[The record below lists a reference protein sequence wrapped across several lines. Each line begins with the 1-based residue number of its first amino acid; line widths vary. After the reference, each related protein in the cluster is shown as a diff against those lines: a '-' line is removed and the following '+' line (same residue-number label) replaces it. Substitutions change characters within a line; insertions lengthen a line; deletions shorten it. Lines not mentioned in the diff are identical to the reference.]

1 MRNRL
6 NRLGLESKSHYKL
19 YKSGRRWV
27 AASIT
32 VFSVGIGLTFSQVE
46 QVKAATGTGVDTAD
60 NSASVSSDMA
70 EPSNAVVL
78 KSAST
83 ATATKTATQDAKAAT
98 DVTAATQDTKATT
111 DSTGATS
118 ASSNRQSTAATK
130 PAAEVGTASSSA
142 DSSASISST
151 DGASASAPSVT
162 SKSTNTEATSAS
174 ATKTA
179 TTSADT
185 DVLNTETTSSS
196 VANDLTDATTA
207 SQTRTETG
215 KTASIPTAEAPTI
228 TTAVTSRALPLTGA
242 LASRSANTPVTK
254 SAVQAVSAIT
264 SEAETK
270 PTVSLVTTGT
280 VSMDYGEA
288 SLADLESHI
297 SSPDETPANDVA
309 YYIQD
314 AAGNYL
320 EDVNG
325 NKVNLLYALFL
336 DSADVNDYVDVVYT
350 DEHGQ
355 VTKYS
360 GDTDF
365 STLDQIGSYSV
376 TINAAGKAGMSR
388 VMQDYNAYDTSTSDL
403 DDFVPTFS
411 TGASDYTFTIN
422 IVPVKITATTGK
434 NGLII
439 LRPSQLYTGSLTML
453 PVVTVKNATKQNI
466 LQISNGEIGD
476 AKPGVAGKVGQRV
489 LTLADFTYTYQGTET
504 NLTGA
509 DTGKYAIT
517 LNDAGRKAVQAAL
530 GSNYILDDAAV
541 FTTTGAV
548 QAAGLGLT
556 IANDTVTY
564 NGKPQGTTVAI
575 TAGTAYDHF
584 DFTTTTDTNVGTYD
598 DLTYALADPTQAA
611 ILAKNYTV
619 TTTDGTLV
627 ITPAD
632 LTVTVKDDNPVYD
645 GRAHGTTAT
654 VTSGTN
660 YDQLAFTAVAA
671 DGSGATTYTTVG
683 TYAMTGT
690 TAADT
695 SNYKISYV
703 NGTLTIDPAKATITI
718 PNKIYWSDGTQ
729 KNLAAVVT
737 GTVNGET
744 LKYRVTNGMSAVGT
758 KIIMAT
764 PDADDSVNKNYT
776 ISVIPGTLTIGDI
789 AVKCL
794 YEHVDANGE
803 TQVDA
808 SETGTATHATD
819 ATATDYLTYTTAA
832 KPKTGYALA
841 PNTGLAYNGTLTDQG
856 GTVTYRYLAKTE
868 TAIVTY
874 FDQTDNKVIKT
885 DPLQGAYGT
894 TDAYRTADTIAAYE
908 NAGYDLVS
916 DDYPTAGV
924 VYDQDDIVQKYQVTL
939 VHKFVTRTPDNP
951 GTPGEP
957 IDPDNP
963 NGPTYPVGTD
973 FEDLTEQVSRT
984 IQYLY
989 KDGRTAKPDNVQ
1001 AVNFGRNVTVDE
1013 VNGTVVYTDWL
1024 TDDGAVTGRFEAVD
1038 SPLIT
1043 GYTADSTSIAGNP
1056 AVVWQDDDTTI
1067 PVTYTVNKEY
1077 ATVTYFDQTDNK
1089 VIKTEPLQGAYGTT
1103 DAYRTADTIAAYEN
1117 AGYQLYRDDYPT
1129 AGVVYD
1135 QDGSV
1140 QKYQVTLVHKFVTRT
1155 PDNPGTP
1162 GEPIDPDNPN
1172 GPTYP
1177 VGTDFEDLTEQVS
1190 QTIQYLYKDGRTAKP
1205 NNVQAVN
1212 FSRNV
1217 TVDEVN
1223 GTVVYTDWLTDD
1235 GTMTG
1240 RFEAVDSPSIT
1251 GYTADPTS
1259 VAGRDT
1265 VSGTDLSPDV
1275 QVYYQANPEK
1285 ATVTY
1290 EDMTTGAVLT
1300 TDPITGDYQTV
1311 SNYRTA
1317 DRIAQYL
1324 NMGYELVSDDYPTSG
1339 AVFDK
1344 DGSTQAYT
1352 VKLQHKLLPLTPENP
1367 GTPGEPIDPDNPNGP
1382 TYPAGTAVQ
1391 DLIKQVDQTIH
1402 YQYQDKSTAADANT
1416 QTITFKRSVTVDEV
1430 NNKLTYTDWLTGTAT
1445 TGRYMPVDSPEIK
1458 GYVADSTRIAGNDEV
1473 HNADADTNIVVTYQA
1488 KPENATVTYV
1498 DVTTGKTLAIK
1509 SLTGDYQTTSS
1520 YRTAETIAS
1529 YVKNG
1534 YQLVRDN
1541 YPTSGAVFDVD
1552 NFAKTYTV
1560 TLKHKL
1566 ATVTPENPGT
1576 PGQPIDPDNPDG
1588 PKYPVGTTAQ
1598 DLTKQVSQTI
1608 KYRYQNGA
1616 SAGTDNVQLITFN
1629 RDATIDEVDPTA
1641 VYTDWL
1647 NGTSATGRYT
1657 TVMSPVITGYTA
1669 DKTQVAGRDS
1679 VANTDSD
1686 TQVVVTYAAKPEKA
1700 TVTYVD
1706 VTTGKTL
1713 VTANLTGDY
1722 RTQSNY
1728 RTAETIA
1735 GYVKNGYELVR
1746 DNYPVSG
1753 MLFDVDDFAKT
1764 YTVTLKHKLVTVTP
1778 GNPGTPGQP
1787 IDPDN
1792 PDGPKYPVGT
1802 TAQDLT
1808 KQVSQTIKYR
1818 YQNGASAG
1826 TDSVQLITFNRDA
1839 TIDEV
1844 EPTVVYTDWLDGT
1857 SATGR
1862 YTTVTSPVII
1872 GYTADRARVTGN
1884 DAVTSAAQPTNII
1897 VTYAINAEKATVT
1910 YVDVTTDKTLA
1921 TVSLTG
1927 DYQTS
1932 SDYRTANTIAD
1943 YSNQGYV
1950 LVRDSYPVSGAIFND
1965 DGVVHSYLVQ
1975 LAHVTTATT
1984 ETKTI
1989 TQTVHYQSTTGTQL
2003 HDDTVRAMTFTRTKR
2018 VDQVTGDVTYS
2029 NWSTNQADHTFER
2042 VAAFSI
2048 PGYHAVVTG
2057 TQAVMVTPAS
2067 VDDVQT
2073 IRYVTDRPSTGETP
2087 KTPVKTVT
2095 VNKSDKIKTTDT
2107 PDKVATVKTPD
2118 KAQTVA
2124 TTTAKQAS
2132 VKRSVDLKQ
2141 AQAVEQP
2148 AQTRPANV
2156 KTVKLAKT
2164 TKSVKPT
2171 AAHQSATHKQAT
2183 LPQTNDNRQAS
2194 VAAEL
2199 LGLTAATLLVGVSAI
2214 LKKRH
2219 N

>member
-6 NRLGLESKSHYKL
+6 NKLGLESKSHYKL

-83 ATATKTATQDAKAAT
+83 ATVTKTATQDAKAAT

-130 PAAEVGTASSSA
+130 PAAEVGTASSRA

-162 SKSTNTEATSAS
+162 SKSTDTEATSAS
-174 ATKTA
+174 VTKTA

-215 KTASIPTAEAPTI
+215 KTASIPTAETPTI

-254 SAVQAVSAIT
+254 STVQAVSAIT

-541 FTTTGAV
+541 FTTIGAV
-548 QAAGLGLT
+548 QAAGLRLT

-564 NGKPQGTTVAI
+564 NGKPQGTSVAVTTGTV
-575 TAGTAYDHF
+575 YDHF

-598 DLTYALADPTQAA
+598 NLTYALADPTQAA
-611 ILAKNYTV
+611 ILVKNYTV

-632 LTVTVKDDNPVYD
+632 LTVTVKDDNAVYD

-758 KIIMAT
+758 KTITAT

-789 AVKCL
+789 AVKNL

-832 KPKTGYALA
+832 KPKTGYVLA

-885 DPLQGAYGT
+885 EPLQGAYGT

-908 NAGYDLVS
+908 NAGYDLVD

-924 VYDQDDIVQKYQVTL
+924 VYDQDGSVQEYQVTL

-973 FEDLTEQVSRT
+973 FEDLTEQVSQT

-989 KDGRTAKPDNVQ
+989 KDGRTAKPNNVQ

-1013 VNGTVVYTDWL
+1013 VNSTVVYTDWL

-1043 GYTADSTSIAGNP
+1043 GYTADPTSVAGNP
-1056 AVVWQDDDTTI
+1056 GVVWQDDDTTI
-1067 PVTYTVNKEY
+1067 PVTYTVNTEY

-1129 AGVVYD
+1129 AGVIYD
-1135 QDGSV
+1135 HDGSV

-1290 EDMTTGAVLT
+1290 EDTTTGAVLT
-1300 TDPITGDYQTV
+1300 TDPVTGDYQTV

-1391 DLIKQVDQTIH
+1391 DLIKQVGQTIH

-1445 TGRYMPVDSPEIK
+1445 TGHYMPVDSPEIK

-1566 ATVTPENPGT
+1566 A
-1576 PGQPIDPDNPDG
+1576 
-1588 PKYPVGTTAQ
+1588 
-1598 DLTKQVSQTI
+1598 
-1608 KYRYQNGA
+1608 
-1616 SAGTDNVQLITFN
+1616 
-1629 RDATIDEVDPTA
+1629 
-1641 VYTDWL
+1641 
-1647 NGTSATGRYT
+1647 
-1657 TVMSPVITGYTA
+1657 
-1669 DKTQVAGRDS
+1669 
-1679 VANTDSD
+1679 
-1686 TQVVVTYAAKPEKA
+1686 
-1700 TVTYVD
+1700 
-1706 VTTGKTL
+1706 
-1713 VTANLTGDY
+1713 
-1722 RTQSNY
+1722 
-1728 RTAETIA
+1728 
-1735 GYVKNGYELVR
+1735 
-1746 DNYPVSG
+1746 
-1753 MLFDVDDFAKT
+1753 
-1764 YTVTLKHKLVTVTP
+1764 TVTP

-1932 SDYRTANTIAD
+1932 SDYCTANTIAD

>member
-6 NRLGLESKSHYKL
+6 NKLGLESKSHYKL

-27 AASIT
+27 ADSIT

-46 QVKAATGTGVDTAD
+46 QVKAATGKGVDTAD

-83 ATATKTATQDAKAAT
+83 ATVTKTATQDAKAAT

-130 PAAEVGTASSSA
+130 PAAEVGTASSRA

-162 SKSTNTEATSAS
+162 SKSTDTEATSAS
-174 ATKTA
+174 VTKTA

-254 SAVQAVSAIT
+254 STVQAVSAIT

-548 QAAGLGLT
+548 QAAGLELK
-556 IANDTVTY
+556 IASGTVTY
-564 NGKPQGTTVAI
+564 NGKPQGTSVTTGTV
-575 TAGTAYDHF
+575 YDHF
-584 DFTTTTDTNVGTYD
+584 DFTTTTDKNVGTYD

-632 LTVTVKDDNPVYD
+632 LTVTVKDDNAVYD

-758 KIIMAT
+758 KTITAT

-789 AVKCL
+789 AVKYL

-832 KPKTGYALA
+832 KPKTGYVLA

-885 DPLQGAYGT
+885 EPLQGAYGT

-908 NAGYDLVS
+908 NAGYDLV
-916 DDYPTAGV
+916 D
-924 VYDQDDIVQKYQVTL
+924 
-939 VHKFVTRTPDNP
+939 
-951 GTPGEP
+951 
-957 IDPDNP
+957 
-963 NGPTYPVGTD
+963 
-973 FEDLTEQVSRT
+973 
-984 IQYLY
+984 
-989 KDGRTAKPDNVQ
+989 
-1001 AVNFGRNVTVDE
+1001 
-1013 VNGTVVYTDWL
+1013 
-1024 TDDGAVTGRFEAVD
+1024 
-1038 SPLIT
+1038 
-1043 GYTADSTSIAGNP
+1043 
-1056 AVVWQDDDTTI
+1056 
-1067 PVTYTVNKEY
+1067 
-1077 ATVTYFDQTDNK
+1077 
-1089 VIKTEPLQGAYGTT
+1089 
-1103 DAYRTADTIAAYEN
+1103 
-1117 AGYQLYRDDYPT
+1117 DDYPT

-1140 QKYQVTLVHKFVTRT
+1140 QEYQVTLVHKFVTRT

-1290 EDMTTGAVLT
+1290 EDTTTGAVLT

-1391 DLIKQVDQTIH
+1391 DLIKQVGQTIH

-1647 NGTSATGRYT
+1647 NGTSASGRYT

-1713 VTANLTGDY
+1713 ATANLTGDY

-1844 EPTVVYTDWLDGT
+1844 DPTVVYTDWLDGT

-1897 VTYAINAEKATVT
+1897 VTYALNAEKATVT

-2073 IRYVTDRPSTGETP
+2073 ICYVTDRPSTGETP

-2183 LPQTNDNRQAS
+2183 LPQTNDDRQAS

>member
-758 KIIMAT
+758 KTIMAT

-789 AVKCL
+789 AVKYL

-1024 TDDGAVTGRFEAVD
+1024 TDDGAV
-1038 SPLIT
+1038 
-1043 GYTADSTSIAGNP
+1043 
-1056 AVVWQDDDTTI
+1056 
-1067 PVTYTVNKEY
+1067 
-1077 ATVTYFDQTDNK
+1077 
-1089 VIKTEPLQGAYGTT
+1089 
-1103 DAYRTADTIAAYEN
+1103 
-1117 AGYQLYRDDYPT
+1117 
-1129 AGVVYD
+1129 
-1135 QDGSV
+1135 
-1140 QKYQVTLVHKFVTRT
+1140 
-1155 PDNPGTP
+1155 
-1162 GEPIDPDNPN
+1162 
-1172 GPTYP
+1172 
-1177 VGTDFEDLTEQVS
+1177 
-1190 QTIQYLYKDGRTAKP
+1190 
-1205 NNVQAVN
+1205 
-1212 FSRNV
+1212 
-1217 TVDEVN
+1217 
-1223 GTVVYTDWLTDD
+1223 
-1235 GTMTG
+1235 TG

>member
-162 SKSTNTEATSAS
+162 SKSTDTEATSAS
-174 ATKTA
+174 ETKTA

-242 LASRSANTPVTK
+242 LASKSANTSVTK

-611 ILAKNYTV
+611 ILVKNYTV

-758 KIIMAT
+758 KTIMAT

-789 AVKCL
+789 AVKYL

-885 DPLQGAYGT
+885 EPLQGAYGT
-894 TDAYRTADTIAAYE
+894 TDAYRTADAIAAYE

-924 VYDQDDIVQKYQVTL
+924 VYDQDDI
-939 VHKFVTRTPDNP
+939 
-951 GTPGEP
+951 
-957 IDPDNP
+957 
-963 NGPTYPVGTD
+963 
-973 FEDLTEQVSRT
+973 
-984 IQYLY
+984 
-989 KDGRTAKPDNVQ
+989 
-1001 AVNFGRNVTVDE
+1001 
-1013 VNGTVVYTDWL
+1013 
-1024 TDDGAVTGRFEAVD
+1024 
-1038 SPLIT
+1038 
-1043 GYTADSTSIAGNP
+1043 
-1056 AVVWQDDDTTI
+1056 
-1067 PVTYTVNKEY
+1067 
-1077 ATVTYFDQTDNK
+1077 
-1089 VIKTEPLQGAYGTT
+1089 
-1103 DAYRTADTIAAYEN
+1103 
-1117 AGYQLYRDDYPT
+1117 
-1129 AGVVYD
+1129 
-1135 QDGSV
+1135 V

-1290 EDMTTGAVLT
+1290 EDTTTGAVLT

-1520 YRTAETIAS
+1520 YRTSETIAS

-1647 NGTSATGRYT
+1647 NGTSASGRYT

-1706 VTTGKTL
+1706 VTAGKTL
-1713 VTANLTGDY
+1713 ATANLTGDY

-1897 VTYAINAEKATVT
+1897 VTYALNAEKATVT

-2073 IRYVTDRPSTGETP
+2073 IRYFTDRPSTGETP

-2141 AQAVEQP
+2141 AQAVERP

-2156 KTVKLAKT
+2156 KTVKLVKT

-2183 LPQTNDNRQAS
+2183 LPQTNDDRQAS

>member
-411 TGASDYTFTIN
+411 TGTSDYTFTIN

-439 LRPSQLYTGSLTML
+439 LRPSQPYTGALTML

-466 LQISNGEIGD
+466 LQISNGKIGD
-476 AKPGVAGKVGQRV
+476 AKPGVAGKVGQSI
-489 LTLADFTYTYQGTET
+489 LTPADFTYTYQGIDA

-509 DTGKYAIT
+509 DTGKYTIT
-517 LNDAGRKAVQAAL
+517 LNEAGRAAVQAAL

-541 FTTTGAV
+541 FTTTGTV
-548 QAAGLGLT
+548 QAADLRLT

-564 NGKPQGTTVAI
+564 NGKPQGTSVAVTTV
-575 TAGTAYDHF
+575 TVYDHF

-598 DLTYALADPTQAA
+598 NLTYALADPTQAA

-632 LTVTVKDDNPVYD
+632 LTVTVKDDNAVYD

-718 PNKIYWSDGTQ
+718 PNKIYWSNGTQ

-758 KIIMAT
+758 KTITAT

-789 AVKCL
+789 AVKYL

-856 GTVTYRYLAKTE
+856 GTVTYRYLVKTE

-885 DPLQGAYGT
+885 EPLQGAYGT

-916 DDYPTAGV
+916 DDYPTVGV

-989 KDGRTAKPDNVQ
+989 KDGRTAKPNNVQ

-1043 GYTADSTSIAGNP
+1043 GYTAD
-1056 AVVWQDDDTTI
+1056 
-1067 PVTYTVNKEY
+1067 
-1077 ATVTYFDQTDNK
+1077 
-1089 VIKTEPLQGAYGTT
+1089 
-1103 DAYRTADTIAAYEN
+1103 
-1117 AGYQLYRDDYPT
+1117 
-1129 AGVVYD
+1129 
-1135 QDGSV
+1135 
-1140 QKYQVTLVHKFVTRT
+1140 
-1155 PDNPGTP
+1155 
-1162 GEPIDPDNPN
+1162 
-1172 GPTYP
+1172 
-1177 VGTDFEDLTEQVS
+1177 
-1190 QTIQYLYKDGRTAKP
+1190 
-1205 NNVQAVN
+1205 
-1212 FSRNV
+1212 
-1217 TVDEVN
+1217 
-1223 GTVVYTDWLTDD
+1223 
-1235 GTMTG
+1235 
-1240 RFEAVDSPSIT
+1240 
-1251 GYTADPTS
+1251 PTS

-1290 EDMTTGAVLT
+1290 EDTTTGAVLT

-1391 DLIKQVDQTIH
+1391 DLIKQVGQTIH

-1445 TGRYMPVDSPEIK
+1445 TGHYMPVDSPEIK

-1473 HNADADTNIVVTYQA
+1473 RNADADTNIVVTYQA

-1566 ATVTPENPGT
+1566 VTVTPENPGT

-1787 IDPDN
+1787 MDPDN

-2107 PDKVATVKTPD
+2107 PDKVAT
-2118 KAQTVA
+2118 
-2124 TTTAKQAS
+2124 TTAKQAS

-2183 LPQTNDNRQAS
+2183 LPQTNDDRQAS

>member
-83 ATATKTATQDAKAAT
+83 VTVTKTATQDAKAAT
-98 DVTAATQDTKATT
+98 DVTAATQHTKATT

-142 DSSASISST
+142 DSSASISNT
-151 DGASASAPSVT
+151 DGASASEPSVT
-162 SKSTNTEATSAS
+162 SKSTDTEATSAS

-695 SNYKISYV
+695 SNYRISYV

-758 KIIMAT
+758 KTITAT

-789 AVKCL
+789 AVKYL

-973 FEDLTEQVSRT
+973 FEDLTEQVS
-984 IQYLY
+984 
-989 KDGRTAKPDNVQ
+989 
-1001 AVNFGRNVTVDE
+1001 
-1013 VNGTVVYTDWL
+1013 
-1024 TDDGAVTGRFEAVD
+1024 
-1038 SPLIT
+1038 
-1043 GYTADSTSIAGNP
+1043 
-1056 AVVWQDDDTTI
+1056 
-1067 PVTYTVNKEY
+1067 
-1077 ATVTYFDQTDNK
+1077 
-1089 VIKTEPLQGAYGTT
+1089 
-1103 DAYRTADTIAAYEN
+1103 
-1117 AGYQLYRDDYPT
+1117 
-1129 AGVVYD
+1129 
-1135 QDGSV
+1135 
-1140 QKYQVTLVHKFVTRT
+1140 
-1155 PDNPGTP
+1155 
-1162 GEPIDPDNPN
+1162 
-1172 GPTYP
+1172 
-1177 VGTDFEDLTEQVS
+1177 

-1290 EDMTTGAVLT
+1290 EDTTTGAVLT

-1402 YQYQDKSTAADANT
+1402 YRYQDKSTAADANT

-1787 IDPDN
+1787 MDPDN

-1844 EPTVVYTDWLDGT
+1844 DPTVVYTDWLDGT

-1897 VTYAINAEKATVT
+1897 VTYALNAEKATVT

-1950 LVRDSYPVSGAIFND
+1950 LVRDSYPVLGAIFND

-2018 VDQVTGDVTYS
+2018 VDQVTEDVTYS

-2171 AAHQSATHKQAT
+2171 AAHQSATDKQAT
-2183 LPQTNDNRQAS
+2183 LPQTNDDRQAS

>member
-548 QAAGLGLT
+548 QAAGLELK
-556 IANDTVTY
+556 IASGTVTY
-564 NGKPQGTTVAI
+564 NGKPQGTSVTTGTV
-575 TAGTAYDHF
+575 YDHF

-632 LTVTVKDDNPVYD
+632 LTVTVKDDNAVYD
-645 GRAHGTTAT
+645 GRSHGTTAT

-660 YDQLAFTAVAA
+660 YDQLVFTAVAA

-758 KIIMAT
+758 KTITAT

-789 AVKCL
+789 AVKYL

-832 KPKTGYALA
+832 KPKTGYVLA

-868 TAIVTY
+868 TAI
-874 FDQTDNKVIKT
+874 
-885 DPLQGAYGT
+885 
-894 TDAYRTADTIAAYE
+894 
-908 NAGYDLVS
+908 
-916 DDYPTAGV
+916 
-924 VYDQDDIVQKYQVTL
+924 
-939 VHKFVTRTPDNP
+939 
-951 GTPGEP
+951 
-957 IDPDNP
+957 
-963 NGPTYPVGTD
+963 
-973 FEDLTEQVSRT
+973 
-984 IQYLY
+984 
-989 KDGRTAKPDNVQ
+989 
-1001 AVNFGRNVTVDE
+1001 
-1013 VNGTVVYTDWL
+1013 
-1024 TDDGAVTGRFEAVD
+1024 
-1038 SPLIT
+1038 
-1043 GYTADSTSIAGNP
+1043 
-1056 AVVWQDDDTTI
+1056 
-1067 PVTYTVNKEY
+1067 
-1077 ATVTYFDQTDNK
+1077 VTYFDQTDNK

-1647 NGTSATGRYT
+1647 NGTSASGRYT

-1706 VTTGKTL
+1706 VTAGKTL
-1713 VTANLTGDY
+1713 ATANLTGDY

-1897 VTYAINAEKATVT
+1897 VTYALNAEKATVT

-2073 IRYVTDRPSTGETP
+2073 IRYVTDRLSTGETP

-2183 LPQTNDNRQAS
+2183 LPQTNDDRQAS

>member
-6 NRLGLESKSHYKL
+6 NKLGLESKSHYKL

-83 ATATKTATQDAKAAT
+83 ATVTKTATQDAKAAT

-130 PAAEVGTASSSA
+130 PAAEVGTASSRA

-162 SKSTNTEATSAS
+162 SKSTDTEATSAS
-174 ATKTA
+174 VTKTA

-254 SAVQAVSAIT
+254 STVQAVSAIT

-548 QAAGLGLT
+548 QAAGLRLT

-564 NGKPQGTTVAI
+564 NGKPQGTSVAVTTGTV
-575 TAGTAYDHF
+575 YDHF

-598 DLTYALADPTQAA
+598 NLTYALADPTQAA
-611 ILAKNYTV
+611 ILVKNYTV

-632 LTVTVKDDNPVYD
+632 LTVTVKDDNAVYD

-758 KIIMAT
+758 KTITAT

-789 AVKCL
+789 AVKYL

-832 KPKTGYALA
+832 KPKTGYVLA

-885 DPLQGAYGT
+885 EPLQGAYGT

-908 NAGYDLVS
+908 NAGYDLVD

-924 VYDQDDIVQKYQVTL
+924 VYDQDGSVQQYQVTL
-939 VHKFVTRTPDNP
+939 VHKFVTR
-951 GTPGEP
+951 TPGEP

-973 FEDLTEQVSRT
+973 FEDLTEQVSQT

-989 KDGRTAKPDNVQ
+989 KDGRTAKPNNVQ

-1043 GYTADSTSIAGNP
+1043 GYTADPTSVAGNP
-1056 AVVWQDDDTTI
+1056 GVVWQDDDTTI
-1067 PVTYTVNKEY
+1067 PVTYTVNTEY

-1129 AGVVYD
+1129 AGVIYD
-1135 QDGSV
+1135 HDGSV

-1290 EDMTTGAVLT
+1290 EDTTTGAVLT
-1300 TDPITGDYQTV
+1300 TDPVTGDYQTV

-1391 DLIKQVDQTIH
+1391 DLIKQVGQTIH

-1445 TGRYMPVDSPEIK
+1445 TGHYMPVDSPEIK

-1566 ATVTPENPGT
+1566 ATVTPE
-1576 PGQPIDPDNPDG
+1576 
-1588 PKYPVGTTAQ
+1588 
-1598 DLTKQVSQTI
+1598 
-1608 KYRYQNGA
+1608 
-1616 SAGTDNVQLITFN
+1616 
-1629 RDATIDEVDPTA
+1629 
-1641 VYTDWL
+1641 
-1647 NGTSATGRYT
+1647 
-1657 TVMSPVITGYTA
+1657 
-1669 DKTQVAGRDS
+1669 
-1679 VANTDSD
+1679 
-1686 TQVVVTYAAKPEKA
+1686 
-1700 TVTYVD
+1700 
-1706 VTTGKTL
+1706 
-1713 VTANLTGDY
+1713 
-1722 RTQSNY
+1722 
-1728 RTAETIA
+1728 
-1735 GYVKNGYELVR
+1735 
-1746 DNYPVSG
+1746 
-1753 MLFDVDDFAKT
+1753 
-1764 YTVTLKHKLVTVTP
+1764 
-1778 GNPGTPGQP
+1778 NPGTPGQP

>member
-98 DVTAATQDTKATT
+98 D
-111 DSTGATS
+111 STGATS

-130 PAAEVGTASSSA
+130 PAAEVGTASSRA

-162 SKSTNTEATSAS
+162 SKSTDKEATSAS

-254 SAVQAVSAIT
+254 STVQAVSAIT

-548 QAAGLGLT
+548 QAAGLELK
-556 IANDTVTY
+556 IASGTVTY
-564 NGKPQGTTVAI
+564 NGKPQGTSVTTGTV
-575 TAGTAYDHF
+575 YDHF

-632 LTVTVKDDNPVYD
+632 LTVTVKDDNAVYD
-645 GRAHGTTAT
+645 GRSHGTTAT

-660 YDQLAFTAVAA
+660 YGQLAFTAVAA

-758 KIIMAT
+758 KTITAT

-789 AVKCL
+789 AVKYL

-832 KPKTGYALA
+832 KPKTGYVLA

-868 TAIVTY
+868 TAIV
-874 FDQTDNKVIKT
+874 
-885 DPLQGAYGT
+885 A
-894 TDAYRTADTIAAYE
+894 
-908 NAGYDLVS
+908 
-916 DDYPTAGV
+916 
-924 VYDQDDIVQKYQVTL
+924 
-939 VHKFVTRTPDNP
+939 
-951 GTPGEP
+951 
-957 IDPDNP
+957 
-963 NGPTYPVGTD
+963 
-973 FEDLTEQVSRT
+973 
-984 IQYLY
+984 
-989 KDGRTAKPDNVQ
+989 
-1001 AVNFGRNVTVDE
+1001 
-1013 VNGTVVYTDWL
+1013 
-1024 TDDGAVTGRFEAVD
+1024 
-1038 SPLIT
+1038 
-1043 GYTADSTSIAGNP
+1043 
-1056 AVVWQDDDTTI
+1056 
-1067 PVTYTVNKEY
+1067 
-1077 ATVTYFDQTDNK
+1077 YFDQTDNK

-1129 AGVVYD
+1129 AGVIYD
-1135 QDGSV
+1135 HDGSV

-1235 GTMTG
+1235 GAVTG

-1290 EDMTTGAVLT
+1290 EDTTTGAVLT

-1616 SAGTDNVQLITFN
+1616 SAGTD
-1629 RDATIDEVDPTA
+1629 
-1641 VYTDWL
+1641 
-1647 NGTSATGRYT
+1647 
-1657 TVMSPVITGYTA
+1657 
-1669 DKTQVAGRDS
+1669 
-1679 VANTDSD
+1679 
-1686 TQVVVTYAAKPEKA
+1686 
-1700 TVTYVD
+1700 
-1706 VTTGKTL
+1706 
-1713 VTANLTGDY
+1713 
-1722 RTQSNY
+1722 
-1728 RTAETIA
+1728 
-1735 GYVKNGYELVR
+1735 
-1746 DNYPVSG
+1746 
-1753 MLFDVDDFAKT
+1753 
-1764 YTVTLKHKLVTVTP
+1764 
-1778 GNPGTPGQP
+1778 
-1787 IDPDN
+1787 
-1792 PDGPKYPVGT
+1792 
-1802 TAQDLT
+1802 
-1808 KQVSQTIKYR
+1808 
-1818 YQNGASAG
+1818 
-1826 TDSVQLITFNRDA
+1826 SVQLITFNRDA

-1897 VTYAINAEKATVT
+1897 VTYALNAEKATVT

>member
-548 QAAGLGLT
+548 QAAGLELK
-556 IANDTVTY
+556 IASGTVTY
-564 NGKPQGTTVAI
+564 NGKPQGTSVTTGTV
-575 TAGTAYDHF
+575 YDHF

-632 LTVTVKDDNPVYD
+632 LTVTVKDDNAVYD
-645 GRAHGTTAT
+645 GRSHGTTAT

-660 YDQLAFTAVAA
+660 YDQLVFTAVAA

-758 KIIMAT
+758 KTITAT

-789 AVKCL
+789 AVKYL

-832 KPKTGYALA
+832 KPKTGYVLA

-885 DPLQGAYGT
+885 EPLQGAYGT

-908 NAGYDLVS
+908 NAGYDLVD
-916 DDYPTAGV
+916 DDYPTAG
-924 VYDQDDIVQKYQVTL
+924 
-939 VHKFVTRTPDNP
+939 
-951 GTPGEP
+951 G
-957 IDPDNP
+957 
-963 NGPTYPVGTD
+963 
-973 FEDLTEQVSRT
+973 
-984 IQYLY
+984 
-989 KDGRTAKPDNVQ
+989 
-1001 AVNFGRNVTVDE
+1001 
-1013 VNGTVVYTDWL
+1013 
-1024 TDDGAVTGRFEAVD
+1024 
-1038 SPLIT
+1038 
-1043 GYTADSTSIAGNP
+1043 
-1056 AVVWQDDDTTI
+1056 
-1067 PVTYTVNKEY
+1067 
-1077 ATVTYFDQTDNK
+1077 
-1089 VIKTEPLQGAYGTT
+1089 
-1103 DAYRTADTIAAYEN
+1103 
-1117 AGYQLYRDDYPT
+1117 
-1129 AGVVYD
+1129 VYD
-1135 QDGSV
+1135 QDGIV

-1647 NGTSATGRYT
+1647 NGTSASGRYT

-1706 VTTGKTL
+1706 VTAGKTL
-1713 VTANLTGDY
+1713 ATANLTGDY

-1897 VTYAINAEKATVT
+1897 VTYALNAEKATVT

-2073 IRYVTDRPSTGETP
+2073 IRYVTDRLSTGETP

-2183 LPQTNDNRQAS
+2183 LPQTNDDRQAS

>member
-83 ATATKTATQDAKAAT
+83 VTVTKTATQDAKAAT

-142 DSSASISST
+142 DSSASISNT
-151 DGASASAPSVT
+151 DGASASEPSVT
-162 SKSTNTEATSAS
+162 SKSTDTEATSAS

-376 TINAAGKAGMSR
+376 TINVAGKAGMSR
-388 VMQDYNAYDTSTSDL
+388 VMQDYNAYDTSISDL

-758 KIIMAT
+758 KTITAT

-789 AVKCL
+789 AVKYL

-885 DPLQGAYGT
+885 DPLHGAYGT

-924 VYDQDDIVQKYQVTL
+924 VYDQDDI
-939 VHKFVTRTPDNP
+939 
-951 GTPGEP
+951 
-957 IDPDNP
+957 
-963 NGPTYPVGTD
+963 
-973 FEDLTEQVSRT
+973 
-984 IQYLY
+984 
-989 KDGRTAKPDNVQ
+989 
-1001 AVNFGRNVTVDE
+1001 
-1013 VNGTVVYTDWL
+1013 
-1024 TDDGAVTGRFEAVD
+1024 
-1038 SPLIT
+1038 
-1043 GYTADSTSIAGNP
+1043 
-1056 AVVWQDDDTTI
+1056 
-1067 PVTYTVNKEY
+1067 
-1077 ATVTYFDQTDNK
+1077 
-1089 VIKTEPLQGAYGTT
+1089 
-1103 DAYRTADTIAAYEN
+1103 
-1117 AGYQLYRDDYPT
+1117 
-1129 AGVVYD
+1129 
-1135 QDGSV
+1135 V

-1290 EDMTTGAVLT
+1290 EDTTTGAVLT

-1324 NMGYELVSDDYPTSG
+1324 NMGYKLVSDDYPTSG

-1616 SAGTDNVQLITFN
+1616 SAGTD
-1629 RDATIDEVDPTA
+1629 
-1641 VYTDWL
+1641 
-1647 NGTSATGRYT
+1647 
-1657 TVMSPVITGYTA
+1657 
-1669 DKTQVAGRDS
+1669 
-1679 VANTDSD
+1679 
-1686 TQVVVTYAAKPEKA
+1686 
-1700 TVTYVD
+1700 
-1706 VTTGKTL
+1706 
-1713 VTANLTGDY
+1713 
-1722 RTQSNY
+1722 
-1728 RTAETIA
+1728 
-1735 GYVKNGYELVR
+1735 
-1746 DNYPVSG
+1746 
-1753 MLFDVDDFAKT
+1753 
-1764 YTVTLKHKLVTVTP
+1764 
-1778 GNPGTPGQP
+1778 
-1787 IDPDN
+1787 
-1792 PDGPKYPVGT
+1792 
-1802 TAQDLT
+1802 
-1808 KQVSQTIKYR
+1808 
-1818 YQNGASAG
+1818 
-1826 TDSVQLITFNRDA
+1826 SVQLITFNRDA

-1897 VTYAINAEKATVT
+1897 VTYALNAEKATVT

-1975 LAHVTTATT
+1975 LAHVATATT

>member
-548 QAAGLGLT
+548 QAAGLELK
-556 IANDTVTY
+556 IASGTVTY
-564 NGKPQGTTVAI
+564 NGKPQGTSVTTGTV
-575 TAGTAYDHF
+575 YDHF

-632 LTVTVKDDNPVYD
+632 LTVTVKDDNAVYD
-645 GRAHGTTAT
+645 GRSHGTTAT

-660 YDQLAFTAVAA
+660 YDQLVFTAVAA

-758 KIIMAT
+758 KTITAT

-789 AVKCL
+789 AVKYL

-832 KPKTGYALA
+832 KPKTGYVLA

-885 DPLQGAYGT
+885 EPLQGAYGT

-908 NAGYDLVS
+908 NAGYDLVD
-916 DDYPTAGV
+916 DDYPTAGG
-924 VYDQDDIVQKYQVTL
+924 VYDQDGIVQKYQVTL

-973 FEDLTEQVSRT
+973 FEDLTEQVSQT

-1391 DLIKQVDQTIH
+1391 DL
-1402 YQYQDKSTAADANT
+1402 
-1416 QTITFKRSVTVDEV
+1416 
-1430 NNKLTYTDWLTGTAT
+1430 
-1445 TGRYMPVDSPEIK
+1445 
-1458 GYVADSTRIAGNDEV
+1458 
-1473 HNADADTNIVVTYQA
+1473 
-1488 KPENATVTYV
+1488 
-1498 DVTTGKTLAIK
+1498 
-1509 SLTGDYQTTSS
+1509 
-1520 YRTAETIAS
+1520 
-1529 YVKNG
+1529 
-1534 YQLVRDN
+1534 
-1541 YPTSGAVFDVD
+1541 
-1552 NFAKTYTV
+1552 
-1560 TLKHKL
+1560 
-1566 ATVTPENPGT
+1566 
-1576 PGQPIDPDNPDG
+1576 
-1588 PKYPVGTTAQ
+1588 
-1598 DLTKQVSQTI
+1598 TKQVSQTI

-1647 NGTSATGRYT
+1647 NGTSASGRYT

-1706 VTTGKTL
+1706 VTAGKTL
-1713 VTANLTGDY
+1713 ATANLTGDY

-1897 VTYAINAEKATVT
+1897 VTYALNAEKATVT

-2073 IRYVTDRPSTGETP
+2073 IRYVTDRLSTGETP

-2183 LPQTNDNRQAS
+2183 LPQTNDDRQAS

>member
-1 MRNRL
+1 
-6 NRLGLESKSHYKL
+6 
-19 YKSGRRWV
+19 
-27 AASIT
+27 
-32 VFSVGIGLTFSQVE
+32 
-46 QVKAATGTGVDTAD
+46 
-60 NSASVSSDMA
+60 
-70 EPSNAVVL
+70 
-78 KSAST
+78 
-83 ATATKTATQDAKAAT
+83 
-98 DVTAATQDTKATT
+98 
-111 DSTGATS
+111 
-118 ASSNRQSTAATK
+118 
-130 PAAEVGTASSSA
+130 
-142 DSSASISST
+142 
-151 DGASASAPSVT
+151 
-162 SKSTNTEATSAS
+162 
-174 ATKTA
+174 
-179 TTSADT
+179 
-185 DVLNTETTSSS
+185 
-196 VANDLTDATTA
+196 
-207 SQTRTETG
+207 
-215 KTASIPTAEAPTI
+215 
-228 TTAVTSRALPLTGA
+228 
-242 LASRSANTPVTK
+242 
-254 SAVQAVSAIT
+254 
-264 SEAETK
+264 
-270 PTVSLVTTGT
+270 
-280 VSMDYGEA
+280 
-288 SLADLESHI
+288 
-297 SSPDETPANDVA
+297 
-309 YYIQD
+309 
-314 AAGNYL
+314 
-320 EDVNG
+320 
-325 NKVNLLYALFL
+325 
-336 DSADVNDYVDVVYT
+336 
-350 DEHGQ
+350 
-355 VTKYS
+355 
-360 GDTDF
+360 
-365 STLDQIGSYSV
+365 
-376 TINAAGKAGMSR
+376 
-388 VMQDYNAYDTSTSDL
+388 MQDYNAYDTSTSDL

-548 QAAGLGLT
+548 QAAGLELK
-556 IANDTVTY
+556 IASGTVTY
-564 NGKPQGTTVAI
+564 NGKPQGTSVTTGTV
-575 TAGTAYDHF
+575 YDHF

-632 LTVTVKDDNPVYD
+632 LTVTVKDDNAVYD
-645 GRAHGTTAT
+645 GRSHGTTAT

-660 YDQLAFTAVAA
+660 YDQLVFTAVAA

-690 TAADT
+690 TPADT

-758 KIIMAT
+758 KTITAT

-789 AVKCL
+789 AVKYL

-832 KPKTGYALA
+832 KPKTGYVLA

-885 DPLQGAYGT
+885 EPLQGAYGT

-908 NAGYDLVS
+908 NAGYDLVD
-916 DDYPTAGV
+916 DDYPTAGG
-924 VYDQDDIVQKYQVTL
+924 VYDQDGIVQKYQVTL

-1616 SAGTDNVQLITFN
+1616 SAGTD
-1629 RDATIDEVDPTA
+1629 
-1641 VYTDWL
+1641 
-1647 NGTSATGRYT
+1647 
-1657 TVMSPVITGYTA
+1657 
-1669 DKTQVAGRDS
+1669 
-1679 VANTDSD
+1679 
-1686 TQVVVTYAAKPEKA
+1686 
-1700 TVTYVD
+1700 
-1706 VTTGKTL
+1706 
-1713 VTANLTGDY
+1713 
-1722 RTQSNY
+1722 
-1728 RTAETIA
+1728 
-1735 GYVKNGYELVR
+1735 
-1746 DNYPVSG
+1746 
-1753 MLFDVDDFAKT
+1753 
-1764 YTVTLKHKLVTVTP
+1764 
-1778 GNPGTPGQP
+1778 
-1787 IDPDN
+1787 
-1792 PDGPKYPVGT
+1792 
-1802 TAQDLT
+1802 
-1808 KQVSQTIKYR
+1808 
-1818 YQNGASAG
+1818 
-1826 TDSVQLITFNRDA
+1826 SVQLITFNRDA

-1897 VTYAINAEKATVT
+1897 VTYALNAEKATVT

-2073 IRYVTDRPSTGETP
+2073 IRYVTDRLSTGETP

-2156 KTVKLAKT
+2156 KTVKLAKM

-2183 LPQTNDNRQAS
+2183 LPQTNDDRQAS

>member
-98 DVTAATQDTKATT
+98 D
-111 DSTGATS
+111 STGATS

-130 PAAEVGTASSSA
+130 PAAEVGTASSRA

-162 SKSTNTEATSAS
+162 SKSTDKEATSAS

-254 SAVQAVSAIT
+254 STVQAVSAIT

-548 QAAGLGLT
+548 QAAGLELK
-556 IANDTVTY
+556 IASGTVTY
-564 NGKPQGTTVAI
+564 NGKPQGTSVTTGTV
-575 TAGTAYDHF
+575 YDHF

-632 LTVTVKDDNPVYD
+632 LTVTVKDDNAVYD
-645 GRAHGTTAT
+645 GRSHGTTAT

-758 KIIMAT
+758 KTITAT

-789 AVKCL
+789 AVKYL

-832 KPKTGYALA
+832 KPKTGYVLA

-868 TAIVTY
+868 TAIVAY

-885 DPLQGAYGT
+885 EPLQGAYGT

-908 NAGYDLVS
+908 NAGYDLVD

-924 VYDQDDIVQKYQVTL
+924 VYDQDGIVQKYQVTL

-973 FEDLTEQVSRT
+973 FEDLTEQVSQT

-989 KDGRTAKPDNVQ
+989 KDGRTAKPNNVQ

-1043 GYTADSTSIAGNP
+1043 GYTADPTSVAGNP
-1056 AVVWQDDDTTI
+1056 GVVWQDDDTTI
-1067 PVTYTVNKEY
+1067 PVTYTVNTEY

-1129 AGVVYD
+1129 AGVIYD
-1135 QDGSV
+1135 HDGSF

-1265 VSGTDLSPDV
+1265 VNGTDLSPDV

-1290 EDMTTGAVLT
+1290 EDTTTGAVLT

-1616 SAGTDNVQLITFN
+1616 SAGTDSVQLITFS

-1647 NGTSATGRYT
+1647 N
-1657 TVMSPVITGYTA
+1657 
-1669 DKTQVAGRDS
+1669 
-1679 VANTDSD
+1679 
-1686 TQVVVTYAAKPEKA
+1686 E
-1700 TVTYVD
+1700 
-1706 VTTGKTL
+1706 
-1713 VTANLTGDY
+1713 
-1722 RTQSNY
+1722 
-1728 RTAETIA
+1728 
-1735 GYVKNGYELVR
+1735 
-1746 DNYPVSG
+1746 
-1753 MLFDVDDFAKT
+1753 
-1764 YTVTLKHKLVTVTP
+1764 
-1778 GNPGTPGQP
+1778 
-1787 IDPDN
+1787 
-1792 PDGPKYPVGT
+1792 
-1802 TAQDLT
+1802 
-1808 KQVSQTIKYR
+1808 
-1818 YQNGASAG
+1818 
-1826 TDSVQLITFNRDA
+1826 
-1839 TIDEV
+1839 
-1844 EPTVVYTDWLDGT
+1844 T

-1897 VTYAINAEKATVT
+1897 VTYALNAEKATVT

>member
-325 NKVNLLYALFL
+325 NKVNLQYALFL

-548 QAAGLGLT
+548 QAAGLELK
-556 IANDTVTY
+556 IASGTVTY
-564 NGKPQGTTVAI
+564 NGKPQGTSVTTGTV
-575 TAGTAYDHF
+575 YDHF

-632 LTVTVKDDNPVYD
+632 LTVTVKDDNAVYD
-645 GRAHGTTAT
+645 GRSHGTTAT

-660 YDQLAFTAVAA
+660 YDQLVFTAVAA

-758 KIIMAT
+758 KTITAT

-789 AVKCL
+789 AVKYL

-832 KPKTGYALA
+832 KPKTGYVLA

-885 DPLQGAYGT
+885 EPLQGAYGT

-908 NAGYDLVS
+908 NAGYDLVD
-916 DDYPTAGV
+916 DDYPTAGG
-924 VYDQDDIVQKYQVTL
+924 VYDQDGIVQKYQVTL

-973 FEDLTEQVSRT
+973 FEDLTEQVSR
-984 IQYLY
+984 
-989 KDGRTAKPDNVQ
+989 
-1001 AVNFGRNVTVDE
+1001 
-1013 VNGTVVYTDWL
+1013 
-1024 TDDGAVTGRFEAVD
+1024 
-1038 SPLIT
+1038 
-1043 GYTADSTSIAGNP
+1043 
-1056 AVVWQDDDTTI
+1056 
-1067 PVTYTVNKEY
+1067 
-1077 ATVTYFDQTDNK
+1077 
-1089 VIKTEPLQGAYGTT
+1089 
-1103 DAYRTADTIAAYEN
+1103 
-1117 AGYQLYRDDYPT
+1117 
-1129 AGVVYD
+1129 
-1135 QDGSV
+1135 
-1140 QKYQVTLVHKFVTRT
+1140 
-1155 PDNPGTP
+1155 
-1162 GEPIDPDNPN
+1162 
-1172 GPTYP
+1172 
-1177 VGTDFEDLTEQVS
+1177 
-1190 QTIQYLYKDGRTAKP
+1190 TIQYLYKDGRTAKP

-1416 QTITFKRSVTVDEV
+1416 QTITFKRSVTVDDV

-1552 NFAKTYTV
+1552 N
-1560 TLKHKL
+1560 
-1566 ATVTPENPGT
+1566 
-1576 PGQPIDPDNPDG
+1576 
-1588 PKYPVGTTAQ
+1588 
-1598 DLTKQVSQTI
+1598 
-1608 KYRYQNGA
+1608 
-1616 SAGTDNVQLITFN
+1616 
-1629 RDATIDEVDPTA
+1629 
-1641 VYTDWL
+1641 
-1647 NGTSATGRYT
+1647 
-1657 TVMSPVITGYTA
+1657 
-1669 DKTQVAGRDS
+1669 
-1679 VANTDSD
+1679 
-1686 TQVVVTYAAKPEKA
+1686 
-1700 TVTYVD
+1700 
-1706 VTTGKTL
+1706 
-1713 VTANLTGDY
+1713 
-1722 RTQSNY
+1722 
-1728 RTAETIA
+1728 
-1735 GYVKNGYELVR
+1735 
-1746 DNYPVSG
+1746 
-1753 MLFDVDDFAKT
+1753 FAKT

-1897 VTYAINAEKATVT
+1897 VTYALNAEKATVT

-2073 IRYVTDRPSTGETP
+2073 IRYVTDRLSTGETP

-2183 LPQTNDNRQAS
+2183 LPQTNDDRQAS

>member
-151 DGASASAPSVT
+151 DGSSASAPSVT
-162 SKSTNTEATSAS
+162 SKSTDKEATSAS

-254 SAVQAVSAIT
+254 STVQAVSAIT

-548 QAAGLGLT
+548 QAAGLELK
-556 IANDTVTY
+556 IASGTVTY
-564 NGKPQGTTVAI
+564 NGKPQGTSVTTGTV
-575 TAGTAYDHF
+575 YDHF

-632 LTVTVKDDNPVYD
+632 LTVTVKDDNAVYD
-645 GRAHGTTAT
+645 GRSHGTTAT

-758 KIIMAT
+758 KTITAT

-789 AVKCL
+789 AVKYL

-832 KPKTGYALA
+832 KPKTGYVLA

-885 DPLQGAYGT
+885 EPLQGAYGT

-908 NAGYDLVS
+908 NAGYDLV
-916 DDYPTAGV
+916 D
-924 VYDQDDIVQKYQVTL
+924 
-939 VHKFVTRTPDNP
+939 
-951 GTPGEP
+951 
-957 IDPDNP
+957 
-963 NGPTYPVGTD
+963 
-973 FEDLTEQVSRT
+973 
-984 IQYLY
+984 
-989 KDGRTAKPDNVQ
+989 
-1001 AVNFGRNVTVDE
+1001 
-1013 VNGTVVYTDWL
+1013 
-1024 TDDGAVTGRFEAVD
+1024 
-1038 SPLIT
+1038 
-1043 GYTADSTSIAGNP
+1043 
-1056 AVVWQDDDTTI
+1056 
-1067 PVTYTVNKEY
+1067 
-1077 ATVTYFDQTDNK
+1077 
-1089 VIKTEPLQGAYGTT
+1089 
-1103 DAYRTADTIAAYEN
+1103 
-1117 AGYQLYRDDYPT
+1117 DDYPT

-1135 QDGSV
+1135 QDGIV

-1290 EDMTTGAVLT
+1290 EDTTTGAVLT

-1616 SAGTDNVQLITFN
+1616 SAGTDSVQLITFN
-1629 RDATIDEVDPTA
+1629 RDATIDEVEPTV

-1647 NGTSATGRYT
+1647 NGTSASGRYT

-1713 VTANLTGDY
+1713 ATANLTGDY

-1884 DAVTSAAQPTNII
+1884 DAVTSAAQATNII
-1897 VTYAINAEKATVT
+1897 VTYALNAEKATVT

-1965 DGVVHSYLVQ
+1965 DGVVHSYQVQ

-2183 LPQTNDNRQAS
+2183 LPQTNDDRQAS

>member
-32 VFSVGIGLTFSQVE
+32 VFSVGIGLTFNQVE

-162 SKSTNTEATSAS
+162 SKSTDKEATSAS

-254 SAVQAVSAIT
+254 STVQAVSAIT

-758 KIIMAT
+758 KTITAT

-789 AVKCL
+789 AVKYL

-819 ATATDYLTYTTAA
+819 TTATDYLTYTTAA

-885 DPLQGAYGT
+885 DPLHGAYGT

-1129 AGVVYD
+1129 AGVIYD

-1290 EDMTTGAVLT
+1290 EDTTTGAVLT

-1391 DLIKQVDQTIH
+1391 DLIKQVGQTIH
-1402 YQYQDKSTAADANT
+1402 YQYQDKSTAADANM

-1566 ATVTPENPGT
+1566 VTVTPENPGT

-1629 RDATIDEVDPTA
+1629 RDATIDEVEPTA
-1641 VYTDWL
+1641 
-1647 NGTSATGRYT
+1647 
-1657 TVMSPVITGYTA
+1657 
-1669 DKTQVAGRDS
+1669 
-1679 VANTDSD
+1679 
-1686 TQVVVTYAAKPEKA
+1686 
-1700 TVTYVD
+1700 
-1706 VTTGKTL
+1706 
-1713 VTANLTGDY
+1713 
-1722 RTQSNY
+1722 
-1728 RTAETIA
+1728 
-1735 GYVKNGYELVR
+1735 
-1746 DNYPVSG
+1746 
-1753 MLFDVDDFAKT
+1753 
-1764 YTVTLKHKLVTVTP
+1764 
-1778 GNPGTPGQP
+1778 
-1787 IDPDN
+1787 
-1792 PDGPKYPVGT
+1792 
-1802 TAQDLT
+1802 
-1808 KQVSQTIKYR
+1808 
-1818 YQNGASAG
+1818 
-1826 TDSVQLITFNRDA
+1826 
-1839 TIDEV
+1839 
-1844 EPTVVYTDWLDGT
+1844 VYTDWLDGT

-2073 IRYVTDRPSTGETP
+2073 IRYVTDRLSTGETP

-2183 LPQTNDNRQAS
+2183 LPQTNDDRQAS

>member
-254 SAVQAVSAIT
+254 STVQAVSAIT

-548 QAAGLGLT
+548 QAAGLELK
-556 IANDTVTY
+556 IASGTVTY
-564 NGKPQGTTVAI
+564 NGKPQGTSVTTGTV
-575 TAGTAYDHF
+575 YDHF

-632 LTVTVKDDNPVYD
+632 LTVTVKDDNAVYD
-645 GRAHGTTAT
+645 GRSHGTTAT

-758 KIIMAT
+758 KTITAT

-789 AVKCL
+789 AVKYL

-885 DPLQGAYGT
+885 DPLHGAYGT

-916 DDYPTAGV
+916 DDYPTVGV

-989 KDGRTAKPDNVQ
+989 KDGRTAKPNNVQ

-1290 EDMTTGAVLT
+1290 EDTTTGAVLT

-1391 DLIKQVDQTIH
+1391 DLIKQVGQTIH

-1566 ATVTPENPGT
+1566 VTVTPE
-1576 PGQPIDPDNPDG
+1576 
-1588 PKYPVGTTAQ
+1588 
-1598 DLTKQVSQTI
+1598 
-1608 KYRYQNGA
+1608 
-1616 SAGTDNVQLITFN
+1616 
-1629 RDATIDEVDPTA
+1629 
-1641 VYTDWL
+1641 
-1647 NGTSATGRYT
+1647 
-1657 TVMSPVITGYTA
+1657 
-1669 DKTQVAGRDS
+1669 
-1679 VANTDSD
+1679 
-1686 TQVVVTYAAKPEKA
+1686 
-1700 TVTYVD
+1700 
-1706 VTTGKTL
+1706 
-1713 VTANLTGDY
+1713 
-1722 RTQSNY
+1722 
-1728 RTAETIA
+1728 
-1735 GYVKNGYELVR
+1735 
-1746 DNYPVSG
+1746 
-1753 MLFDVDDFAKT
+1753 
-1764 YTVTLKHKLVTVTP
+1764 
-1778 GNPGTPGQP
+1778 NPGTPGQP

-2073 IRYVTDRPSTGETP
+2073 IRYVTDRLSTGETP

-2183 LPQTNDNRQAS
+2183 LPQTNDDRQAS

>member
-130 PAAEVGTASSSA
+130 PAAEVGTASSRA

-162 SKSTNTEATSAS
+162 SKSTDKEATSAS

-215 KTASIPTAEAPTI
+215 KTASIPTAEAPTV

-254 SAVQAVSAIT
+254 STVQAVSAIT

-548 QAAGLGLT
+548 QAAGLELK
-556 IANDTVTY
+556 IASGTVTY
-564 NGKPQGTTVAI
+564 NGKPQGTSVTTGTV
-575 TAGTAYDHF
+575 YDHF

-632 LTVTVKDDNPVYD
+632 LTVTVKDDNAVYD
-645 GRAHGTTAT
+645 GRSHGTTAT

-660 YDQLAFTAVAA
+660 YGQLAFTAVAA

-758 KIIMAT
+758 KTITAT

-789 AVKCL
+789 AVKYL

-832 KPKTGYALA
+832 KPKTGYVLA
-841 PNTGLAYNGTLTDQG
+841 PNTGLAYNGTLTNQG

-868 TAIVTY
+868 TAIV
-874 FDQTDNKVIKT
+874 
-885 DPLQGAYGT
+885 A
-894 TDAYRTADTIAAYE
+894 
-908 NAGYDLVS
+908 
-916 DDYPTAGV
+916 
-924 VYDQDDIVQKYQVTL
+924 
-939 VHKFVTRTPDNP
+939 
-951 GTPGEP
+951 
-957 IDPDNP
+957 
-963 NGPTYPVGTD
+963 
-973 FEDLTEQVSRT
+973 
-984 IQYLY
+984 
-989 KDGRTAKPDNVQ
+989 
-1001 AVNFGRNVTVDE
+1001 
-1013 VNGTVVYTDWL
+1013 
-1024 TDDGAVTGRFEAVD
+1024 
-1038 SPLIT
+1038 
-1043 GYTADSTSIAGNP
+1043 
-1056 AVVWQDDDTTI
+1056 
-1067 PVTYTVNKEY
+1067 
-1077 ATVTYFDQTDNK
+1077 YFDQTDNK

-1129 AGVVYD
+1129 AGVIYD
-1135 QDGSV
+1135 HDGSV

-1290 EDMTTGAVLT
+1290 EDTTTGAVLT

-1608 KYRYQNGA
+1608 KYWYQNGA
-1616 SAGTDNVQLITFN
+1616 SAGTDSVQLITFN
-1629 RDATIDEVDPTA
+1629 RDATIDEVEPTV

-1647 NGTSATGRYT
+1647 DGTSATGRYT
-1657 TVMSPVITGYTA
+1657 TVTSPVITGYTA

-1826 TDSVQLITFNRDA
+1826 TDSVQLITFSRDA

-1844 EPTVVYTDWLDGT
+1844 DPTAVYTDWLNET

-1897 VTYAINAEKATVT
+1897 VTYALNAEKATVT

>member
-162 SKSTNTEATSAS
+162 SKFTNTEATSAS

-645 GRAHGTTAT
+645 GRAHGMTAT

-758 KIIMAT
+758 KTITAT

-789 AVKCL
+789 AVKYL

-832 KPKTGYALA
+832 KPKTGYVLA

-885 DPLQGAYGT
+885 EPLQGAYGT

-908 NAGYDLVS
+908 NAGYDLDS

-924 VYDQDDIVQKYQVTL
+924 IYD
-939 VHKFVTRTPDNP
+939 H
-951 GTPGEP
+951 
-957 IDPDNP
+957 
-963 NGPTYPVGTD
+963 
-973 FEDLTEQVSRT
+973 
-984 IQYLY
+984 
-989 KDGRTAKPDNVQ
+989 
-1001 AVNFGRNVTVDE
+1001 
-1013 VNGTVVYTDWL
+1013 
-1024 TDDGAVTGRFEAVD
+1024 
-1038 SPLIT
+1038 
-1043 GYTADSTSIAGNP
+1043 
-1056 AVVWQDDDTTI
+1056 
-1067 PVTYTVNKEY
+1067 
-1077 ATVTYFDQTDNK
+1077 
-1089 VIKTEPLQGAYGTT
+1089 
-1103 DAYRTADTIAAYEN
+1103 
-1117 AGYQLYRDDYPT
+1117 
-1129 AGVVYD
+1129 
-1135 QDGSV
+1135 DGSV

-1290 EDMTTGAVLT
+1290 EDTTTGAVLT
-1300 TDPITGDYQTV
+1300 TDPVTGDYQTV

-1391 DLIKQVDQTIH
+1391 DLIKQVGQTIH

-1445 TGRYMPVDSPEIK
+1445 TGHYMPVDSPEIK

-1473 HNADADTNIVVTYQA
+1473 RNADADTNIVVTYQA

-1541 YPTSGAVFDVD
+1541 YPTSGAVFDVN

-1566 ATVTPENPGT
+1566 VTVTPENPGT

-1629 RDATIDEVDPTA
+1629 RDATIDEVEPTA

-2073 IRYVTDRPSTGETP
+2073 IRYVTDRLSTGETP

-2183 LPQTNDNRQAS
+2183 LPQTNDDRQAS

>member
-162 SKSTNTEATSAS
+162 SKSTDTEATSAS
-174 ATKTA
+174 ETKTA

-242 LASRSANTPVTK
+242 LASKSANTSVTK

-611 ILAKNYTV
+611 ILVKNYTV

-758 KIIMAT
+758 KTITAT

-789 AVKCL
+789 AVKYL

-885 DPLQGAYGT
+885 EPLQGAYGT

-908 NAGYDLVS
+908 NAGYDLV
-916 DDYPTAGV
+916 D
-924 VYDQDDIVQKYQVTL
+924 
-939 VHKFVTRTPDNP
+939 
-951 GTPGEP
+951 
-957 IDPDNP
+957 
-963 NGPTYPVGTD
+963 
-973 FEDLTEQVSRT
+973 
-984 IQYLY
+984 
-989 KDGRTAKPDNVQ
+989 
-1001 AVNFGRNVTVDE
+1001 
-1013 VNGTVVYTDWL
+1013 
-1024 TDDGAVTGRFEAVD
+1024 
-1038 SPLIT
+1038 
-1043 GYTADSTSIAGNP
+1043 
-1056 AVVWQDDDTTI
+1056 
-1067 PVTYTVNKEY
+1067 
-1077 ATVTYFDQTDNK
+1077 
-1089 VIKTEPLQGAYGTT
+1089 
-1103 DAYRTADTIAAYEN
+1103 
-1117 AGYQLYRDDYPT
+1117 DDYPT

-1140 QKYQVTLVHKFVTRT
+1140 QEYQVTLVHKFVTRT

-1212 FSRNV
+1212 FGRNV

-1235 GTMTG
+1235 GAVTG
-1240 RFEAVDSPSIT
+1240 RFEAVDSPLIT

-1290 EDMTTGAVLT
+1290 EDTTTGAVLT
-1300 TDPITGDYQTV
+1300 TDPVTGDYQTV

-1509 SLTGDYQTTSS
+1509 SLTGDYQTASS

-1713 VTANLTGDY
+1713 ATANLTGGY

-1897 VTYAINAEKATVT
+1897 VTYALNPEKATVT

-1932 SDYRTANTIAD
+1932 SDYRTANAITD

-1950 LVRDSYPVSGAIFND
+1950 LVRDSYPVSGAIFNN

-2183 LPQTNDNRQAS
+2183 LPQTNDDRQAS

>member
-6 NRLGLESKSHYKL
+6 NKLGLESKSHYKL

-83 ATATKTATQDAKAAT
+83 ATVTKTATQDAKAAT

-130 PAAEVGTASSSA
+130 PAAEVGTASSRA

-162 SKSTNTEATSAS
+162 SKSTDTEATSAS
-174 ATKTA
+174 VTKTA

-254 SAVQAVSAIT
+254 STVQAVSAIT

-548 QAAGLGLT
+548 QAAGLRLT

-564 NGKPQGTTVAI
+564 NGKPQGTSVAVTTGTV
-575 TAGTAYDHF
+575 YDHF

-598 DLTYALADPTQAA
+598 NLTYALADPTQAA
-611 ILAKNYTV
+611 ILVKNYTV

-632 LTVTVKDDNPVYD
+632 LTVTVKDDNAVYD

-758 KIIMAT
+758 KTITAT

-789 AVKCL
+789 AVKYL

-832 KPKTGYALA
+832 KPKTGYVVA

-885 DPLQGAYGT
+885 EPLQGAYGT

-908 NAGYDLVS
+908 NAGYDLVD

-924 VYDQDDIVQKYQVTL
+924 VYDQDGSVQEYQVTL

-963 NGPTYPVGTD
+963 NGPTYP
-973 FEDLTEQVSRT
+973 
-984 IQYLY
+984 
-989 KDGRTAKPDNVQ
+989 
-1001 AVNFGRNVTVDE
+1001 
-1013 VNGTVVYTDWL
+1013 
-1024 TDDGAVTGRFEAVD
+1024 
-1038 SPLIT
+1038 
-1043 GYTADSTSIAGNP
+1043 
-1056 AVVWQDDDTTI
+1056 
-1067 PVTYTVNKEY
+1067 
-1077 ATVTYFDQTDNK
+1077 
-1089 VIKTEPLQGAYGTT
+1089 
-1103 DAYRTADTIAAYEN
+1103 
-1117 AGYQLYRDDYPT
+1117 
-1129 AGVVYD
+1129 
-1135 QDGSV
+1135 
-1140 QKYQVTLVHKFVTRT
+1140 
-1155 PDNPGTP
+1155 
-1162 GEPIDPDNPN
+1162 
-1172 GPTYP
+1172 
-1177 VGTDFEDLTEQVS
+1177 
-1190 QTIQYLYKDGRTAKP
+1190 
-1205 NNVQAVN
+1205 
-1212 FSRNV
+1212 
-1217 TVDEVN
+1217 
-1223 GTVVYTDWLTDD
+1223 
-1235 GTMTG
+1235 
-1240 RFEAVDSPSIT
+1240 
-1251 GYTADPTS
+1251 
-1259 VAGRDT
+1259 
-1265 VSGTDLSPDV
+1265 
-1275 QVYYQANPEK
+1275 
-1285 ATVTY
+1285 
-1290 EDMTTGAVLT
+1290 
-1300 TDPITGDYQTV
+1300 
-1311 SNYRTA
+1311 
-1317 DRIAQYL
+1317 
-1324 NMGYELVSDDYPTSG
+1324 
-1339 AVFDK
+1339 
-1344 DGSTQAYT
+1344 
-1352 VKLQHKLLPLTPENP
+1352 
-1367 GTPGEPIDPDNPNGP
+1367 
-1382 TYPAGTAVQ
+1382 AGTAVQ
-1391 DLIKQVDQTIH
+1391 DLIKQVGQTIH

-1445 TGRYMPVDSPEIK
+1445 TGHYMPVDSPEIK

-1616 SAGTDNVQLITFN
+1616 SAGTDSVQLITFN
-1629 RDATIDEVDPTA
+1629 RDATIDEVESTV

-1647 NGTSATGRYT
+1647 DGTSATGRYT
-1657 TVMSPVITGYTA
+1657 TVTSPVITGYTA

-2171 AAHQSATHKQAT
+2171 AAHQSATHKQAI

>member
-46 QVKAATGTGVDTAD
+46 QVKVATGTGVDTAD

-78 KSAST
+78 KSASMVT
-83 ATATKTATQDAKAAT
+83 VTKTATQDAKAAT
-98 DVTAATQDTKATT
+98 DVTAATQDTKVTT

-142 DSSASISST
+142 DSSASISNT

-162 SKSTNTEATSAS
+162 SKSTDTEATSAS

-270 PTVSLVTTGT
+270 PTVSLVTMGT

-439 LRPSQLYTGSLTML
+439 LRPSQPYTGALTML

-466 LQISNGEIGD
+466 LQISNGKIGD

-575 TAGTAYDHF
+575 TAGNAYDHF

-632 LTVTVKDDNPVYD
+632 LTVTVKDDNAVYD

-660 YDQLAFTAVAA
+660 YDQLAFTAVAT

-758 KIIMAT
+758 KTITAT

-789 AVKCL
+789 AVKYL

-874 FDQTDNKVIKT
+874 FDQTDNNVIKT
-885 DPLQGAYGT
+885 EPLQGAYGT

-989 KDGRTAKPDNVQ
+989 KDGRTAKP
-1001 AVNFGRNVTVDE
+1001 
-1013 VNGTVVYTDWL
+1013 
-1024 TDDGAVTGRFEAVD
+1024 
-1038 SPLIT
+1038 
-1043 GYTADSTSIAGNP
+1043 
-1056 AVVWQDDDTTI
+1056 
-1067 PVTYTVNKEY
+1067 
-1077 ATVTYFDQTDNK
+1077 
-1089 VIKTEPLQGAYGTT
+1089 
-1103 DAYRTADTIAAYEN
+1103 
-1117 AGYQLYRDDYPT
+1117 
-1129 AGVVYD
+1129 
-1135 QDGSV
+1135 
-1140 QKYQVTLVHKFVTRT
+1140 
-1155 PDNPGTP
+1155 
-1162 GEPIDPDNPN
+1162 
-1172 GPTYP
+1172 
-1177 VGTDFEDLTEQVS
+1177 
-1190 QTIQYLYKDGRTAKP
+1190 

-1290 EDMTTGAVLT
+1290 EDTTTGAVLT

-1391 DLIKQVDQTIH
+1391 DLIKQVGQTIH

-1445 TGRYMPVDSPEIK
+1445 TGHYMPVDSPEIK

-1473 HNADADTNIVVTYQA
+1473 RNADADTNIVVTYQA

-1552 NFAKTYTV
+1552 NFDKTYTV

-1566 ATVTPENPGT
+1566 ATVTPGNPGT

-1629 RDATIDEVDPTA
+1629 WDATIDEVD
-1641 VYTDWL
+1641 
-1647 NGTSATGRYT
+1647 
-1657 TVMSPVITGYTA
+1657 
-1669 DKTQVAGRDS
+1669 
-1679 VANTDSD
+1679 
-1686 TQVVVTYAAKPEKA
+1686 
-1700 TVTYVD
+1700 
-1706 VTTGKTL
+1706 
-1713 VTANLTGDY
+1713 
-1722 RTQSNY
+1722 
-1728 RTAETIA
+1728 
-1735 GYVKNGYELVR
+1735 
-1746 DNYPVSG
+1746 
-1753 MLFDVDDFAKT
+1753 
-1764 YTVTLKHKLVTVTP
+1764 
-1778 GNPGTPGQP
+1778 
-1787 IDPDN
+1787 
-1792 PDGPKYPVGT
+1792 
-1802 TAQDLT
+1802 
-1808 KQVSQTIKYR
+1808 
-1818 YQNGASAG
+1818 
-1826 TDSVQLITFNRDA
+1826 
-1839 TIDEV
+1839 
-1844 EPTVVYTDWLDGT
+1844 PTVVYTDWLDGT

-1897 VTYAINAEKATVT
+1897 VTYALNAEKATVT

-1927 DYQTS
+1927 DYQAS

-2183 LPQTNDNRQAS
+2183 LPQTNDDRQAS

>member
-6 NRLGLESKSHYKL
+6 NKLGLESKSHYKL

-83 ATATKTATQDAKAAT
+83 ATVTKTATQDAKAAT

-130 PAAEVGTASSSA
+130 PAAEVGTASSRA

-162 SKSTNTEATSAS
+162 SKSTDTEATSAS
-174 ATKTA
+174 VTKTA

-254 SAVQAVSAIT
+254 STVQAVSAIT

-541 FTTTGAV
+541 FTTIGAV
-548 QAAGLGLT
+548 QAAGLRLT

-564 NGKPQGTTVAI
+564 NGKPQGTSVAVTTGTV
-575 TAGTAYDHF
+575 YDHF

-598 DLTYALADPTQAA
+598 NLTYALADPTQAA
-611 ILAKNYTV
+611 ILVKNYTV

-632 LTVTVKDDNPVYD
+632 LTVTVKDDNAVYD

-758 KIIMAT
+758 KTITAT

-789 AVKCL
+789 AVKYL

-832 KPKTGYALA
+832 KPKTGYVLA

-885 DPLQGAYGT
+885 EPLQGAYGT
-894 TDAYRTADTIAAYE
+894 MDAYRTADTIAAYE
-908 NAGYDLVS
+908 NAGYDLVD

-924 VYDQDDIVQKYQVTL
+924 VYDQDGSVQEYQVTL

-973 FEDLTEQVSRT
+973 FEDLTEQVSQT

-989 KDGRTAKPDNVQ
+989 KDGRTAKPNNVQ

-1043 GYTADSTSIAGNP
+1043 GYTADPTSVAGNP
-1056 AVVWQDDDTTI
+1056 GVVWQDDDTTI
-1067 PVTYTVNKEY
+1067 PVTYTVNTEY

-1129 AGVVYD
+1129 AGVIYD
-1135 QDGSV
+1135 HDGSV

-1290 EDMTTGAVLT
+1290 EDTTTGAVLT
-1300 TDPITGDYQTV
+1300 TDPVTGDYQTV

-1391 DLIKQVDQTIH
+1391 DLIKQVGQTIH

-1445 TGRYMPVDSPEIK
+1445 TGHYMPVDSPEIK

-1616 SAGTDNVQLITFN
+1616 SAGTD
-1629 RDATIDEVDPTA
+1629 
-1641 VYTDWL
+1641 
-1647 NGTSATGRYT
+1647 
-1657 TVMSPVITGYTA
+1657 
-1669 DKTQVAGRDS
+1669 
-1679 VANTDSD
+1679 
-1686 TQVVVTYAAKPEKA
+1686 
-1700 TVTYVD
+1700 
-1706 VTTGKTL
+1706 
-1713 VTANLTGDY
+1713 
-1722 RTQSNY
+1722 
-1728 RTAETIA
+1728 
-1735 GYVKNGYELVR
+1735 
-1746 DNYPVSG
+1746 
-1753 MLFDVDDFAKT
+1753 
-1764 YTVTLKHKLVTVTP
+1764 
-1778 GNPGTPGQP
+1778 
-1787 IDPDN
+1787 
-1792 PDGPKYPVGT
+1792 
-1802 TAQDLT
+1802 
-1808 KQVSQTIKYR
+1808 
-1818 YQNGASAG
+1818 
-1826 TDSVQLITFNRDA
+1826 SVQLITFNRDA

-1950 LVRDSYPVSGAIFND
+1950 LVCDSYPVSGAIFND